1 MGQYRVICP
10 TCGTEYTGY
19 ALGCACNTLLRTEYS
34 SDLQLRSLPGIW
46 RFLDWLPCT
55 NPLDTKAGSITY
67 KSEGLGQE
75 LGLSN
80 LYISFTGYWPEK
92 EAYNLTCSFKDL
104 EANPTVSRAKDVGVK
119 ALAIASAGNTARA
132 FAHIANQTGFDV
144 YLLVPE
150 TCLGS
155 LWTPEPPTEHIHLY
169 SVPGDYCRTIE
180 LTRAFCKTHNIQ
192 PEGGARNVAR
202 RDGMGT
208 VMLDGAHVMKRIPDH
223 YFQAIGS
230 GTGAIS
236 CWEMA
241 KRLQKLGWS
250 GQLKLHVSQNAPFVP
265 IHNAWQAKRSQ
276 ILSEDMEN
284 AEESIKQI
292 HAVVLSNRTPPYSIG
307 GGMYEALMD
316 SNGSTYSVTNQEAHS
331 ANQLFESIEGID
343 IVPAAQVAVASLCQ
357 AIDKGIVD
365 KDDYVLLNV
374 TGGGLKR
381 LKEDFKLYQ
390 ITPEGNIKDSSGQI
404 E

>member
-1 MGQYRVICP
+1 
-10 TCGTEYTGY
+10 
-19 ALGCACNTLLRTEYS
+19 
-34 SDLQLRSLPGIW
+34 
-46 RFLDWLPCT
+46 
-55 NPLDTKAGSITY
+55 
-67 KSEGLGQE
+67 
-75 LGLSN
+75 
-80 LYISFTGYWPEK
+80 
-92 EAYNLTCSFKDL
+92 
-104 EANPTVSRAKDVGVK
+104 
-119 ALAIASAGNTARA
+119 
-132 FAHIANQTGFDV
+132 
-144 YLLVPE
+144 
-150 TCLGS
+150 
-155 LWTPEPPTEHIHLY
+155 
-169 SVPGDYCRTIE
+169 
-180 LTRAFCKTHNIQ
+180 
-192 PEGGARNVAR
+192 
-202 RDGMGT
+202 
-208 VMLDGAHVMKRIPDH
+208 
-223 YFQAIGS
+223 
-230 GTGAIS
+230 
-236 CWEMA
+236 MA